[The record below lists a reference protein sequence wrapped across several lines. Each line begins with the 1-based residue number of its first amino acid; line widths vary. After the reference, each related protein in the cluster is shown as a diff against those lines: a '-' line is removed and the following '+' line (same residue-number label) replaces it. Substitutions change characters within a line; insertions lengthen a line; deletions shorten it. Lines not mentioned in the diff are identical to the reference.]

1 MMQVTVTLH
10 VSFIKRSIPCNEN
23 HFPVVVLQLSHERK
37 NIMKK
42 TILSIPLVLLLLTAC
57 RKSNNPTVF
66 DLGVDIQSSF
76 ENDKVQVFID
86 NQPLLNTEV
95 TTNHTLSLATSI
107 STANTEGNHTIKVI
121 VNNGT
126 VKTESFTQK
135 GDLYIG
141 VNFNKENKTVRL
153 VYADHPFAYD

>member
-1 MMQVTVTLH
+1 
-10 VSFIKRSIPCNEN
+10 
-23 HFPVVVLQLSHERK
+23 
-37 NIMKK
+37 MKK
-42 TILSIPLVLLLLTAC
+42 TILSIPLVLLLMTAC
-57 RKSNNPTVF
+57 RKTNNPTVF

-121 VNNGT
+121 VNNAV
-126 VKTESFTQK
+126 VKTERFIQK
-135 GDLYIG
+135 ADLYIG
-141 VNFNKENKTVRL
+141 VNFSKENKTVSL
-153 VYADHPFAYD
+153 VYAGHPFAYD

>member
-1 MMQVTVTLH
+1 MQVTVTLH
-10 VSFIKRSIPCNEN
+10 VSFINRSIPCNEN

-42 TILSIPLVLLLLTAC
+42 TILSIPLVLLLLAGC
-57 RKSNNPTVF
+57 RKVNNPTVF

-95 TTNHTLSLATSI
+95 TTNQTLSLATSI
-107 STANTEGNHTIKVI
+107 STANTEGSHTIKVI
-121 VNNGT
+121 VNNVV

-135 GDLYIG
+135 ADLYIG
-141 VNFNKENKTVRL
+141 VNFNKVNSTVGF
-153 VYADHPFAYD
+153 VFSAHPFGYD

>member
-1 MMQVTVTLH
+1 M
-10 VSFIKRSIPCNEN
+10 NA
-23 HFPVVVLQLSHERK
+23 

-42 TILSIPLVLLLLTAC
+42 TILSIPLVLLLLVAC
-57 RKSNNPTVF
+57 RKTSNPTVF

-107 STANTEGNHTIKVI
+107 STANTEGSHTIKVI

-126 VKTESFTQK
+126 AKTESFTQK
-135 GDLYIG
+135 ADLYIG
-141 VNFNKENKTVRL
+141 VKYNKQNKFVSF
-153 VYADHPFAYD
+153 VYSAHPFVYD

>member
-1 MMQVTVTLH
+1 M
-10 VSFIKRSIPCNEN
+10 NA
-23 HFPVVVLQLSHERK
+23 

-42 TILSIPLVLLLLTAC
+42 TILSIPLVLLLLVAC
-57 RKSNNPTVF
+57 RKTSNPTVF

-107 STANTEGNHTIKVI
+107 STANTEGSHTIKVI

-126 VKTESFTQK
+126 AKTESFTQK
-135 GDLYIG
+135 ADLYIG
-141 VNFNKENKTVRL
+141 VKYNKQNKL
-153 VYADHPFAYD
+153 VSFVYSAHPFVYD

>member
-1 MMQVTVTLH
+1 MNT
-10 VSFIKRSIPCNEN
+10 
-23 HFPVVVLQLSHERK
+23 

-42 TILSIPLVLLLLTAC
+42 VILSIPLVLLLLTAC
-57 RKSNNPTVF
+57 RKSNNPTVY

-107 STANTEGNHTIKVI
+107 STANTEGNHIIKVI
-121 VNNGT
+121 VNNGV
-126 VKTESFTQK
+126 VKTKSFTQK
-135 GDLYIG
+135 ADLYIG
-141 VNFNKENKTVRL
+141 VNFSKQNNTVSL
-153 VYADHPFAYD
+153 VFADHPFGYD

>member
-1 MMQVTVTLH
+1 MNT
-10 VSFIKRSIPCNEN
+10 
-23 HFPVVVLQLSHERK
+23 

-42 TILSIPLVLLLLTAC
+42 VILSIPLVLLLLAGC
-57 RKSNNPTVF
+57 RKSNNPTVY

-107 STANTEGNHTIKVI
+107 STANTEGNHIIKVI
-121 VNNGT
+121 VNNGV
-126 VKTESFTQK
+126 VKTKSFTQK
-135 GDLYIG
+135 ADLYIG
-141 VNFNKENKTVRL
+141 VNFSKQNNTVSL
-153 VYADHPFAYD
+153 VFADHPFGYD

>member
-1 MMQVTVTLH
+1 
-10 VSFIKRSIPCNEN
+10 
-23 HFPVVVLQLSHERK
+23 
-37 NIMKK
+37 MKK
-42 TILSIPLVLLLLTAC
+42 TILSIPLVLLLMAGC

-121 VNNGT
+121 VNNT
-126 VKTESFTQK
+126 VVKTESFTQK
-135 GDLYIG
+135 ADLYIG
-141 VNFNKENKTVRL
+141 VNFSKQNNAVSL
-153 VYADHPFAYD
+153 IYAGHPFAYD

>member
-1 MMQVTVTLH
+1 
-10 VSFIKRSIPCNEN
+10 
-23 HFPVVVLQLSHERK
+23 
-37 NIMKK
+37 MKK

-57 RKSNNPTVF
+57 RKTNNPTVF
-66 DLGVDIQSSF
+66 DLGVDIQASF

-121 VNNGT
+121 VNNT
-126 VKTESFTQK
+126 VVKTESFTQK
-135 GDLYIG
+135 ADLYIG
-141 VNFNKENKTVRL
+141 VNFSKQSNAVSL
-153 VYADHPFAYD
+153 IYAGHPFAYD

>member
-1 MMQVTVTLH
+1 MVQVNVTLH
-10 VSFIKRSIPCNEN
+10 FSIIKGSIPCNEN

-42 TILSIPLVLLLLTAC
+42 TILSIPLVLLLLVAC
-57 RKSNNPTVF
+57 RKTNNPTVF

-86 NQPLLNTEV
+86 NQPLLNTQV

-107 STANTEGNHTIKVI
+107 STANTEGYHSIKVI
-121 VNNGT
+121 VNNVI

-135 GDLYIG
+135 TDLYIG
-141 VNFNKENKTVRL
+141 VNFNKTTRTVGF
-153 VYADHPFAYD
+153 VYSAHPFAYD